1 MLLMS
6 LTLDTQ
12 VNDEEED
19 NDEEDDWATGPNRV
33 EGEEELDADEANEPQ
48 LDVRGTYFPLFFII
62 FFSPST
68 VRFIKPCRY
77 Q

>member
-19 NDEEDDWATGPNRV
+19 NDEEDEEDDWATGPNRV
-33 EGEEELDADEANEPQ
+33 EEEEEIDAAEENEPL
-48 LDVRGTYFPLFFII
+48 LDGKGTYFPLFFII
-62 FFSPST
+62 NFFPQVQSVS
-68 VRFIKPCRY
+68 
-77 Q
+77 